1 MLQAMFFLSF
11 AIMLASD
18 NPTQIKVALLGFVVS
33 GLVLLGKFILNYLD
47 DKNPG

>member
-18 NPTQIKVALLGFVVS
+18 NPTQIKVAFLGFVVS
-33 GLVLLGKFILNYLD
+33 GLVLLGKFLFNYLD
-47 DKNPG
+47 GKSSG